1 MKLLADFRSRVL
13 SAKVKKAAE
22 ENDEEVMPDQE
33 EVTGPAL
40 PSSSTVTEKITAD
53 EDW

>member
-13 SAKVKKAAE
+13 SAKVKKAVE
-22 ENDEEVMPDQE
+22 EEEDGENKVNQE
-33 EVTGPAL
+33 PAVQ
-40 PSSSTVTEKITAD
+40 SSGIEQTAASN